1 MKLIVSRSP
10 AQERVLALHS
20 IYPLPGE
27 KMKAFYIHTDKY
39 LSIFQIPPISR
50 GRSSSPARLSPAHP
64 PLLPAMQTAG

>member
-39 LSIFQIPPISR
+39 LSIFQILPISQGR
-50 GRSSSPARLSPAHP
+50 GLNPS
-64 PLLPAMQTAG
+64 